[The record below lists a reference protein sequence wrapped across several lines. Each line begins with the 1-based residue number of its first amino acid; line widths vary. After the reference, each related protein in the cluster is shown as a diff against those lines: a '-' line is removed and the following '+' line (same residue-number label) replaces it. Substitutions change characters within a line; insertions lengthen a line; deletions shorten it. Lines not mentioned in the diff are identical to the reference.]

1 MSDKFNNAMNFN
13 GALKPARSH
22 ALIDKRPPPPAAPVR
37 NVAVD
42 MGVHLVLVTALT
54 LAMAEAFARSVDD
67 GEFEKFLAAFAA
79 QGGKMATQYSPPVQN
94 AVAEQR
100 GSLTAQLRAA
110 RERGHVG

>member
-1 MSDKFNNAMNFN
+1 MTMQHN
-13 GALKPARSH
+13 
-22 ALIDKRPPPPAAPVR
+22 LIDPRIGKPGAPAR

-42 MGVHLVLVTALT
+42 MGAHLVVVTALT

-79 QGGKMATQYSPPVQN
+79 QSGKMAAQY

-100 GSLTAQLRAA
+100 GTLTAQLRVA
-110 RERGHVG
+110 RECGHAG

>member
-1 MSDKFNNAMNFN
+1 MSDKFNNVMNFN
-13 GALKPARSH
+13 GAPGPGQSH
-22 ALIDKRPPPPAAPVR
+22 TLIDRRPPPAAPVR

-42 MGVHLVLVTALT
+42 MGVHLVVVTALT

-79 QGGKMATQYSPPVQN
+79 QAGKMATQYPLPVQN

-100 GSLTAQLRAA
+100 GSLTAQLRAT